1 MRRIARQGWRQLVVL
16 LAMFLVF
23 GDLAKSLVTLQV
35 MSANNA
41 SYQAYYAADV
51 AGPQTEKPPRG
62 TIFDATGKPL
72 VGTLTVY
79 KLAASP
85 PYVDKKETTARL
97 LTDVLFPLRLP
108 SGKDAHKAKKIAKAH
123 ADYRGHYQALLTQL
137 NSGYSYVCLAGDDSP
152 TCPDHTDIS
161 QTTANTIQSLT
172 LPGTDT
178 PLSGIS
184 LEPRDQS
191 TYPNGQLASQ
201 VLGYVTYTYPNGGP
215 VDTGQYGLEQYYDN
229 QLRGIPGHVSVRKD
243 TKGDP
248 IQVGT
253 GANQAPQPG
262 ATLHTTIDSYVQ
274 WFVEQDLAQA
284 IKQYGASGG
293 SIVVEQPKTG
303 AILAMASTPTYDPNN
318 WQAIVNQYNSTSKKG
333 KSSFSV
339 FTNPAISDQY
349 EPGSTF
355 KAFTVAI
362 GLDSRSFGPGT
373 TINDPGKINIDG
385 IPIQNWCLDQ
395 CTFGGPEDVSTM
407 LHYSSNIGAALFGR
421 MITATT
427 WYDYLARFGFGQPT
441 GIDLAGEAPG
451 DYRKPTGDKSKI
463 IWVAA
468 YKDTQAYG
476 QAIAVTPLQL
486 VNAYSALA
494 NGGVLMVPH
503 VVQSYTLNG
512 KTTVVQPQQVR
523 QVISGDTD
531 SQMNAILVN
540 QAINGE
546 ACEALVPGYDIAA
559 KTGTASIPQ
568 FGSYAP
574 NQTIAST
581 AAYAPADDPQFVVLV
596 KLDKTNPQW
605 GSETAAPTVH
615 TVLEQLFNYYKIP
628 PAIDPIQPMKKC
640 HGPDSP

>member
-1 MRRIARQGWRQLVVL
+1 MQRIARQGWRQLLVL

-35 MSANNA
+35 MSADNA
-41 SYQAYYAADV
+41 NYQAYYAADV

-62 TIFDATGKPL
+62 TIVDATGKPL

-108 SGKDAHKAKKIAKAH
+108 SGKDAHNAKQIAKAH
-123 ADYRGHYQALLTQL
+123 ADYQSHYQAILDQL

-152 TCPDHTDIS
+152 TCPDQTVIS
-161 QTTANTIQSLT
+161 QTTANTILSLT
-172 LPGTDT
+172 LPGTNT

-191 TYPNGQLASQ
+191 TYPNGQVASQ
-201 VLGYVTYTYPNGGP
+201 VLGYVTYTYPSGGP

-229 QLRGIPGHVSVRKD
+229 LLRGIPGHIAVRHD

-253 GANQAPQPG
+253 GADQAPQPG

-284 IKQYGASGG
+284 MKQYGASGG
-293 SIVVEQPKTG
+293 SIIVEQPKTG
-303 AILAMASTPTYDPNN
+303 AILAMASAPAYDPNN
-318 WQAIVNQYNSTSKKG
+318 WQAIVNQYNASSKKG

-362 GLDSRSFGPGT
+362 GLDSRMFGPGT
-373 TINDPGKINIDG
+373 SVYDSGKYKTDG
-385 IPIQNWCLDQ
+385 ITIQNWCVDQ
-395 CTFGGPEDVSTM
+395 CGFGGEENVSYM
-407 LHYSSNIGAALFGR
+407 LHYSSNIGAARFGQF
-421 MITATT
+421 IPATT
-427 WYDYLARFGFGQPT
+427 WYSYLAKFGFGQLT
-441 GIDLAGEAPG
+441 GVDLAGETAG
-451 DYRKPTGDKSKI
+451 DYRQPTGDKSGI
-463 IWVAA
+463 IWVPA

-486 VNAYSALA
+486 TNAYASLA
-494 NGGVLMVPH
+494 NDGWLMVPH
-503 VVQSYTLNG
+503 IVQSYTLNG
-512 KTTVVQPQQVR
+512 KTTVIQPQRVR
-523 QVISGDTD
+523 QVISSDTD
-531 SQMNAILVN
+531 ALMNSILVS
-540 QAINGE
+540 QATNGE

-574 NQTIAST
+574 SQTIAST
-581 AAYAPADDPQFVVLV
+581 AAFAPAEDPQFVVLV

-615 TVLEQLFNYYKIP
+615 NVLEQLFNYYKIP
-628 PAIDPIQPMKKC
+628 PAADPVQPMKMC
-640 HGPDSP
+640 HAPDSP